1 MRACQG
7 RQRGVNM
14 RDFMITSSV
23 LTGVV
28 LMLRYLAKGRLN
40 PIVQYAL
47 WIPVMLRLLIP
58 VPWWDSRFSV
68 LNLVPDNLLQSDTV
82 SETEKYADIFAVGEN
97 VNMETGGSREGWGK
111 NSTGDLTESG
121 MGSAGV
127 LTESGTGSTGD
138 LTEARIGGTGSLSD
152 TEIGNAGGLPGTGA
166 DNSIN
171 TGNTAEIG
179 AVQKENGVRPAFF
192 PSLKGAALFIWA
204 AGALSV
210 GGYMLFY
217 QIKWKK
223 YLRANR
229 KPLVGRE
236 IYRNGLS
243 VYTVKNL
250 PSPCLTGNC
259 IYLTKEMAGDEKR
272 LEHIL
277 AHEYCHYR
285 HLDFLWV
292 SVRCV
297 LVAVYWFHPLVWAAA
312 WASKQ
317 DSELACDAAAIRLL
331 GEQERL
337 AYGKTLL
344 ALIAE
349 SGCDFG
355 RMGIASTMSGGEK
368 GIRERISRI
377 AGKPKYMAA
386 TAGIVLLLA
395 AAAVFVTFSGAAEK
409 ESAEAENMPADGQK
423 DSLSAESGNGW
434 GEEQLSEEL
443 QALAQQEQLSALEEE
458 KQQTLTQQLEQ
469 LRALEEEKQQT
480 LQQQQEA
487 EQQFRRLEQELVA
500 EVKESAVLQKLASYD
515 GKIEETGSR
524 AGVYA
529 VRDALNCSDYIQT
542 YYENGETALD
552 EGMYLLEVH
561 KGSDGSDIKIYGMYS
576 KEYGCEGVKI
586 LIGDDANDFD
596 VVWRMSYF
604 TGQEEN
610 LRLYEAA
617 EDGMPRTFAWKALA
631 ENTSETEIWDL
642 YVCDRYDTGTIE
654 QYTLRSGDIIE
665 ELRKRL
671 RFEIHAEE
679 CRIYVYDKDKLVG
692 YIPVEASPEA
702 MKSVQD
708 VIMDGSAIAWELG
721 SGEDEIRMMTSVGLL
736 LSGSEQAQTE
746 KIWYYRLPIL
756 SFPVTCGTFG
766 ERTFQLGQAS
776 VDTGHV
782 NAKGAGG
789 PGSLDEFLKLPGE
802 AGLKSETQ
810 MRQDGTDVLSTAFT
824 YEGAGEG
831 HYDVLIQYTNP
842 CPSYTRISDA
852 FGTRSNP
859 VTGDSQVHNGVDLAA
874 EKGADIVAAADG
886 TVYQTGFDA
895 EYGNYIVLYH
905 VLNGEFTYYA
915 GCQDVL
921 AAEGESVAAGQKIA
935 TVGSTGRSTGPHLHF
950 ARSRAGEYIEPEFE

>member
-68 LNLVPDNLLQSDTV
+68 LNLVPESLLQSDTV

-97 VNMETGGSREGWGK
+97 VNMETGGNREGWGK

-121 MGSAGV
+121 IGSAGVLTESAMGNAGVLTESGMRSAGV

-152 TEIGNAGGLPGTGA
+152 T
-166 DNSIN
+166 
-171 TGNTAEIG
+171 EIG

-409 ESAEAENMPADGQK
+409 ESAEAENMPADGQR

-434 GEEQLSEEL
+434 SEEQLSEEL
-443 QALAQQEQLSALEEE
+443 QALA
-458 KQQTLTQQLEQ
+458 
-469 LRALEEEKQQT
+469 
-480 LQQQQEA
+480 QQQQEA

-586 LIGDDANDFD
+586 LIGDDVNDFD

-654 QYTLRSGDIIE
+654 QYTLRSGDMIE

-789 PGSLDEFLKLPGE
+789 PGLLDEFLKLPGE